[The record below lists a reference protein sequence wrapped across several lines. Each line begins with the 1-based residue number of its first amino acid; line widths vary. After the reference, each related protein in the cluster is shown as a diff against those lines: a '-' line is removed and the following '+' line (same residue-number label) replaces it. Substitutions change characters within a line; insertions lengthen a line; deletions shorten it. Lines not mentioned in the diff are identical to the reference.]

1 MENLKE
7 ILESILFVAGDSVA
21 FSDIAEKLQLDVKE
35 VENTFKEMKQ
45 EREEKGSGIQVLV
58 FNGKAQ
64 LCSNPNYANQVA
76 EVLNPIKE
84 KALTKAVLEVCAI
97 VAYKQP
103 ITRLEIENVRGVN
116 SDYAINAL
124 VENNLIEIVG
134 RKDAVGKPLLFG
146 TTDNFLKKFGL
157 SNIDELPDYNEL
169 LERIQ
174 VLHNPDQDGTSL
186 FNFRDTEDEITL
198 DEMKKQ
204 ELMEQKADIDIDK
217 LKNEILN
224 DKADV
229 DNLLDEKVESDY
241 VKFLDEENW
250 KMLLMKHFFLLLAN
264 TKYMKTVLFVVLIL
278 IILITFTL
286 DVGVKIN
293 YNILKNIGEVELKLF
308 GIKVFSGEISIIA
321 GYFNFIRKNK
331 KVIQIKVDL
340 SDKNFRFVKDLS
352 DNFKQRIYLKN
363 FGSEFVVCSKSA
375 KNVSIL
381 AGNLNII
388 NGYVSSRLLADNSD
402 TAISS
407 VVLVGYLNEYLWA
420 EIKATIYVCIFDVIW
435 AFLKAIWQR
444 RVYGKA

>member
-1 MENLKE
+1 
-7 ILESILFVAGDSVA
+7 
-21 FSDIAEKLQLDVKE
+21 
-35 VENTFKEMKQ
+35 
-45 EREEKGSGIQVLV
+45 
-58 FNGKAQ
+58 
-64 LCSNPNYANQVA
+64 
-76 EVLNPIKE
+76 
-84 KALTKAVLEVCAI
+84 
-97 VAYKQP
+97 
-103 ITRLEIENVRGVN
+103 
-116 SDYAINAL
+116 
-124 VENNLIEIVG
+124 
-134 RKDAVGKPLLFG
+134 
-146 TTDNFLKKFGL
+146 
-157 SNIDELPDYNEL
+157 
-169 LERIQ
+169 
-174 VLHNPDQDGTSL
+174 
-186 FNFRDTEDEITL
+186 
-198 DEMKKQ
+198 
-204 ELMEQKADIDIDK
+204 
-217 LKNEILN
+217 
-224 DKADV
+224 
-229 DNLLDEKVESDY
+229 
-241 VKFLDEENW
+241 
-250 KMLLMKHFFLLLAN
+250 MKHFFLLLAN

-381 AGNLNII
+381 AGNLNVI

-402 TAISS
+402 TTISS

-420 EIKATIYVCIFDVIW
+420 EITATIYVCIFDVVW

>member
-1 MENLKE
+1 
-7 ILESILFVAGDSVA
+7 
-21 FSDIAEKLQLDVKE
+21 
-35 VENTFKEMKQ
+35 
-45 EREEKGSGIQVLV
+45 
-58 FNGKAQ
+58 
-64 LCSNPNYANQVA
+64 
-76 EVLNPIKE
+76 
-84 KALTKAVLEVCAI
+84 
-97 VAYKQP
+97 
-103 ITRLEIENVRGVN
+103 
-116 SDYAINAL
+116 
-124 VENNLIEIVG
+124 
-134 RKDAVGKPLLFG
+134 
-146 TTDNFLKKFGL
+146 
-157 SNIDELPDYNEL
+157 
-169 LERIQ
+169 
-174 VLHNPDQDGTSL
+174 
-186 FNFRDTEDEITL
+186 
-198 DEMKKQ
+198 
-204 ELMEQKADIDIDK
+204 
-217 LKNEILN
+217 
-224 DKADV
+224 
-229 DNLLDEKVESDY
+229 
-241 VKFLDEENW
+241 
-250 KMLLMKHFFLLLAN
+250 MKHFFLLLAN

-381 AGNLNII
+381 AGNLNVI

-420 EIKATIYVCIFDVIW
+420 EITATIYVCIFDVVW

>member
-1 MENLKE
+1 
-7 ILESILFVAGDSVA
+7 
-21 FSDIAEKLQLDVKE
+21 
-35 VENTFKEMKQ
+35 
-45 EREEKGSGIQVLV
+45 
-58 FNGKAQ
+58 
-64 LCSNPNYANQVA
+64 
-76 EVLNPIKE
+76 
-84 KALTKAVLEVCAI
+84 
-97 VAYKQP
+97 
-103 ITRLEIENVRGVN
+103 
-116 SDYAINAL
+116 
-124 VENNLIEIVG
+124 
-134 RKDAVGKPLLFG
+134 
-146 TTDNFLKKFGL
+146 
-157 SNIDELPDYNEL
+157 
-169 LERIQ
+169 
-174 VLHNPDQDGTSL
+174 
-186 FNFRDTEDEITL
+186 
-198 DEMKKQ
+198 
-204 ELMEQKADIDIDK
+204 
-217 LKNEILN
+217 
-224 DKADV
+224 
-229 DNLLDEKVESDY
+229 
-241 VKFLDEENW
+241 
-250 KMLLMKHFFLLLAN
+250 MKHFFLLLAN
-264 TKYMKTVLFVVLIL
+264 TKNMKTVLFVVLIL

-381 AGNLNII
+381 AGNLNVI

-402 TAISS
+402 TTISS

-420 EIKATIYVCIFDVIW
+420 EITATIYVCIFDVVW

>member
-1 MENLKE
+1 
-7 ILESILFVAGDSVA
+7 
-21 FSDIAEKLQLDVKE
+21 
-35 VENTFKEMKQ
+35 
-45 EREEKGSGIQVLV
+45 
-58 FNGKAQ
+58 
-64 LCSNPNYANQVA
+64 
-76 EVLNPIKE
+76 
-84 KALTKAVLEVCAI
+84 
-97 VAYKQP
+97 
-103 ITRLEIENVRGVN
+103 
-116 SDYAINAL
+116 
-124 VENNLIEIVG
+124 
-134 RKDAVGKPLLFG
+134 
-146 TTDNFLKKFGL
+146 
-157 SNIDELPDYNEL
+157 
-169 LERIQ
+169 
-174 VLHNPDQDGTSL
+174 
-186 FNFRDTEDEITL
+186 
-198 DEMKKQ
+198 
-204 ELMEQKADIDIDK
+204 
-217 LKNEILN
+217 
-224 DKADV
+224 
-229 DNLLDEKVESDY
+229 
-241 VKFLDEENW
+241 
-250 KMLLMKHFFLLLAN
+250 MKHFFLLLAN

-375 KNVSIL
+375 KNVSVL
-381 AGNLNII
+381 AGNLNVI

-420 EIKATIYVCIFDVIW
+420 EITATIYVCIFDVVW

>member
-1 MENLKE
+1 
-7 ILESILFVAGDSVA
+7 
-21 FSDIAEKLQLDVKE
+21 
-35 VENTFKEMKQ
+35 
-45 EREEKGSGIQVLV
+45 
-58 FNGKAQ
+58 
-64 LCSNPNYANQVA
+64 
-76 EVLNPIKE
+76 
-84 KALTKAVLEVCAI
+84 
-97 VAYKQP
+97 
-103 ITRLEIENVRGVN
+103 
-116 SDYAINAL
+116 
-124 VENNLIEIVG
+124 
-134 RKDAVGKPLLFG
+134 
-146 TTDNFLKKFGL
+146 
-157 SNIDELPDYNEL
+157 
-169 LERIQ
+169 
-174 VLHNPDQDGTSL
+174 
-186 FNFRDTEDEITL
+186 
-198 DEMKKQ
+198 
-204 ELMEQKADIDIDK
+204 
-217 LKNEILN
+217 
-224 DKADV
+224 
-229 DNLLDEKVESDY
+229 
-241 VKFLDEENW
+241 
-250 KMLLMKHFFLLLAN
+250 MLLMKHFFLLLAN
-264 TKYMKTVLFVVLIL
+264 TKNMKTVLFVVLIL

-381 AGNLNII
+381 AGNLNVI

-420 EIKATIYVCIFDVIW
+420 EITATIYVCIFDVVW

>member
-1 MENLKE
+1 
-7 ILESILFVAGDSVA
+7 
-21 FSDIAEKLQLDVKE
+21 
-35 VENTFKEMKQ
+35 
-45 EREEKGSGIQVLV
+45 
-58 FNGKAQ
+58 
-64 LCSNPNYANQVA
+64 
-76 EVLNPIKE
+76 
-84 KALTKAVLEVCAI
+84 
-97 VAYKQP
+97 
-103 ITRLEIENVRGVN
+103 
-116 SDYAINAL
+116 
-124 VENNLIEIVG
+124 
-134 RKDAVGKPLLFG
+134 
-146 TTDNFLKKFGL
+146 
-157 SNIDELPDYNEL
+157 
-169 LERIQ
+169 
-174 VLHNPDQDGTSL
+174 
-186 FNFRDTEDEITL
+186 
-198 DEMKKQ
+198 
-204 ELMEQKADIDIDK
+204 
-217 LKNEILN
+217 
-224 DKADV
+224 
-229 DNLLDEKVESDY
+229 
-241 VKFLDEENW
+241 
-250 KMLLMKHFFLLLAN
+250 MKHFFLLLAN
-264 TKYMKTVLFVVLIL
+264 TKNMKTVLFVVLIL

-381 AGNLNII
+381 AGNLNVI

-420 EIKATIYVCIFDVIW
+420 EITATIYVCIFDVVW